1 MSQREWQVYKFG
13 GTSIE
18 NADALKQVANLIT
31 NSDTENLIVVVSAMS
46 GMTDDLLKYSQTRD
60 SKLLEQIQS
69 CLLYTSPSPRD

>member
-13 GTSIE
+13 GTSME

-31 NSDTENLIVVVSAMS
+31 NSDSENLIVVVSAMS

-60 SKLLEQIQS
+60 
-69 CLLYTSPSPRD
+69 

>member
-13 GTSIE
+13 GTSMK

-31 NSDTENLIVVVSAMS
+31 NSDSENLIVVVSAMS

-60 SKLLEQIQS
+60 
-69 CLLYTSPSPRD
+69 